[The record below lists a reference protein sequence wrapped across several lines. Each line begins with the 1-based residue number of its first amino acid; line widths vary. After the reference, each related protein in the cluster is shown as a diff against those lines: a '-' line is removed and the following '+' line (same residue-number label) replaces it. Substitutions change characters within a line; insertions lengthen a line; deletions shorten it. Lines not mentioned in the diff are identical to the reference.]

1 MCVLEYK
8 ENTKFAVLLLHY
20 FSCTVNWQKY
30 VFLSSRESQITLS
43 QKTSCVFSS
52 YKQNEYSHAAA
63 TSSPA
68 VPKRPVENT
77 FPTLPFHLSCK
88 YPPPIGNPMCS
99 AIKFSWTPL
108 YKVDAA
114 IMWFEEK
121 TVCTSNLKGPHRRT
135 F

>member
-1 MCVLEYK
+1 MCGQAGVDK
-8 ENTKFAVLLLHY
+8 M
-20 FSCTVNWQKY
+20 
-30 VFLSSRESQITLS
+30 SSKGRESQITLS

-99 AIKFSWTPL
+99 AI
-108 YKVDAA
+108 
-114 IMWFEEK
+114 
-121 TVCTSNLKGPHRRT
+121 
-135 F
+135 